1 MYFCGLPGKVKYP
14 APVKLCGKD
23 LPWVER
29 ADHLGH
35 SLHQMTN
42 MEQDCRR
49 ARGRFIDK
57 TVELRE
63 QLNFAKPGQ
72 VLQAIQVLCTD
83 AYGSMLWNL
92 SSEVAEK
99 FFKCWN
105 TCVKLVF
112 DIPRSTFTYLIEG
125 YFASQHTSLRNQV
138 LARYPKFYRNLL
150 NSPSREVRILARMVK
165 NDVRSTTFAN
175 LKYLR
180 EVTKLAQPEQFGS
193 ARMKLEL
200 PVREVPDHEKWGI
213 GVISKMLKIREEN
226 FLM

>member
-1 MYFCGLPGKVKYP
+1 M
-14 APVKLCGKD
+14 
-23 LPWVER
+23 
-29 ADHLGH
+29 GH

-63 QLNFAKPGQ
+63 QLSFAKPGQ

-83 AYGSMLWNL
+83 AYGSMLWKL
-92 SSEVAEK
+92 SSEVAEQ

-138 LARYPKFYRNLL
+138 LARYPRFYRNLL

-175 LKYLR
+175 LKYLE

-200 PVREVPDHEKWGI
+200 PVREVPDREKWRLGL
-213 GVISKMLKIREEN
+213 ISNLLKIREEK
-226 FLM
+226 FLDVKDSKKICGMLESLCNT